1 MNQNKLTGDVLYD
14 VLQERFRQNRKWGI
28 QRHSHGK
35 WLAIKGEEDGEVC
48 EAVNR
53 IHFPS
58 DSKPTDADDLY
69 EELIQSAAVAIAWAE
84 QIKEEGS

>member
-1 MNQNKLTGDVLYD
+1 MNRDKLTGDVLYD
-14 VLQERFRQNRKWGI
+14 VLQERKRQNRKYGY

-53 IHFPS
+53 IHFPL
-58 DSKPTDADDLY
+58 DSKPTDADNLY
-69 EELIQSAAVAIAWAE
+69 EELIHSAAVSLAWAE
-84 QIKEEGS
+84 QIKEES